1 MTRAAGG
8 APGERQAPGC
18 RLAVKVSPK
27 AAEDAVQGWVGKSL
41 KVRVRAAPERGKAN
55 AAVVDVLA
63 RSLDV
68 PPSSIRIVS
77 GPTSARKVIEVDG
90 LSEAEA
96 RRRLG
101 GEPGGRGR

>member
-8 APGERQAPGC
+8 ARGRPRAPGC
-18 RLAVKVSPK
+18 RLAVKVSAK
-27 AAEDAVQGWVGKSL
+27 ASEDAVQGWVGESL

-55 AAVVDVLA
+55 AAVVEILA

-68 PPSSIRIVS
+68 TPSSIRIVA